1 MTRPPSKKEA
11 ILQIASEEFSRVGYD
26 RTTLEEIARRCG
38 ITKPAIYY
46 HFRDK
51 FALYEAVLCS
61 RFEELNSRIQAEV
74 SSDDPLRGLRDYIR
88 IFGGFLLENP
98 GFSSIFAR
106 ELADGAEALPE
117 NCIRNLAGMLGRLAT
132 VLKTGEE
139 RKVFRPENPF
149 MIQLMIVA
157 TLTNYQTTTGLRERV
172 IASLGEAAPV
182 EACPRLRAILPDLEQ
197 TLLKALTC

>member
-1 MTRPPSKKEA
+1 MTRSLSKKEK
-11 ILQIASEEFSRVGYD
+11 ILQIASKAFARLGYE
-26 RTTLEEIARRCG
+26 RTTLDEIARECA

-51 FALYEAVLCS
+51 FALYEAVLCR
-61 RFEELNSRIQAEV
+61 RFERLNRRIQEEV
-74 SSDDPLRGLRDYIR
+74 SAENPEKGLKSYID

-106 ELADGAEALPE
+106 ELADGARDLPE
-117 NCIRNLAGMLGRLAT
+117 NCIRNLAGMLGRLAR
-132 VLKTGEE
+132 VLGEGE
-139 RKVFRPENPF
+139 RQGIFRKENPF

-157 TLTNYQTTTGLRERV
+157 TMTNYQTTAELRQRV
-172 IASLGEAAPV
+172 IETLEGELPD
-182 EACPRLRAILPDLEQ
+182 ACPRLREILPHLTR

>member
-38 ITKPAIYY
+38 ITKHAIYY

-149 MIQLMIVA
+149 MIQLMIVS